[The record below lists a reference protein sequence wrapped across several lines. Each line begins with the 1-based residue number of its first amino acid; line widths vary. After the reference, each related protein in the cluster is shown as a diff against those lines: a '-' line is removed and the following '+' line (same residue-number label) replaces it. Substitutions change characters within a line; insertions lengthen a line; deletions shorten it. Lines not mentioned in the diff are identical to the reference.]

1 MTYKILK
8 NVILSIVLATSASVH
23 AQSAAEQPRVF
34 MRDLE
39 GIWVNQDYVDALK
52 KAKTPHAVARK
63 TEPVV
68 IAIRREGR
76 SFPMVITNFDRAA
89 VQAALDVEPDKK
101 PNSWRVVMAPDDQ
114 PISSN
119 KVKFLWFRGARNAAG
134 KFERLEMA
142 ELFFNKGKW
151 AEFVRVG
158 DAIGP
163 FVNGAVIAGH
173 YTDQQGKAWEFSE
186 TGEAYSPDQTFHYE
200 LSLNDRRADCEYIEG
215 EDLKAADGIRR
226 IGFAWKGDAL
236 ELYEAKLAKKRVRC
250 ESKPFA
256 VLTRKK

>member
-1 MTYKILK
+1 MTNKILA
-8 NVILSIVLATSASVH
+8 NILLSIVLATGASAH
-23 AQSAAEQPRVF
+23 GQTAADQPRVF

-39 GIWVNQDYVDALK
+39 GIWVNQEYIEALRK
-52 KAKTPHAVARK
+52 SKMPHAVAKK

-76 SFPMVITNFDRAA
+76 SFPMVITNFERAA

-114 PISSN
+114 PISSD
-119 KVKFLWFRGARNAAG
+119 KVKFLWFRGARTGAG
-134 KFERLEMA
+134 KFDRLEMA
-142 ELFFNKGKW
+142 ELFFKKGKW
-151 AEFVRVG
+151 AEYVRVG

-163 FVNGAVIAGH
+163 FVNGAVIAGR

-186 TGEAYSPDQTFHYE
+186 TGEAYAPEQTFHYE
-200 LSLNDRRADCEYIEG
+200 LSLNDPRAGCEYIEG

-226 IGFAWKGDAL
+226 IGFAWKGDKL
-236 ELYEAKLAKKRVRC
+236 ELFEAQLVKKRVRC
-250 ESKPFA
+250 DSKPFA
-256 VLTRKK
+256 VLTRQP